1 MLRGRRWPD
10 DGGPRLPR
18 SGWGAARLH
27 PIASARMN
35 SAVPQAGQWQIT
47 KRLVDLAWP
56 IIGLNVLQV
65 LALAVD
71 TAMVGRLDD
80 AETAL
85 TGMGFAGQMVF
96 LLMVA
101 MIGLTVGTVAFIA
114 RAHGAGDSER
124 VNHIFRQSTQLTVV
138 LGIFVAVLGNLFAVP
153 FLHVLGA
160 DEASMDSA
168 LAYLRP
174 LLLGTAFNYL
184 NILFAAVLRGVG
196 NTRLA
201 FVVAVV
207 MNGLN
212 VLFNYGL
219 ILGSYGLPQLG
230 IFGAAI
236 GTVLA
241 QICAALLMVFLL
253 HRNAVPGVRPALA
266 PQAVDRALA
275 ADLFRIGW
283 PAGMDMVV
291 LNAGFLTIIG
301 LLARV
306 DGVTVAAHAI
316 GLRVQ
321 ALAFVPGMSISQA
334 TGALV
339 GTPAYMSPEQGMGL
353 HVSEASDIYAL
364 GIILYEMLTGQVPF
378 TADTPF
384 GIIHKHINEP
394 LPPPRTFRDDI
405 PASLEAVLLTALEK
419 EPADRYQSPAE
430 MITAL
435 EAAIATVANQET
447 IVETEP
453 PKPQIE
459 GAESSASEPIIDPTI
474 ASRAT
479 VAMPPEEDIA
489 QKETVVMAAAQESVE
504 ITKVET
510 PKEPAVPEHSPEL
523 EEKQAAVQS
532 HPKPKQK
539 KAVPQ
544 SKRKPVGIILGVVGI
559 LAVAAFLIWG
569 LPLLSGD
576 SSNCGEVAA
585 CHQLAEELMES
596 GDLEGAIWAL
606 DIGLGSVPA
615 NEHPQNAN
623 LWCFRG
629 EVLTS
634 LERFDEAIWSFEDC
648 MAWTE
653 DDPGLED
660 LRIFANDQIEMIN
673 NR

>member
-1 MLRGRRWPD
+1 
-10 DGGPRLPR
+10 
-18 SGWGAARLH
+18 
-27 PIASARMN
+27 
-35 SAVPQAGQWQIT
+35 
-47 KRLVDLAWP
+47 
-56 IIGLNVLQV
+56 
-65 LALAVD
+65 
-71 TAMVGRLDD
+71 
-80 AETAL
+80 
-85 TGMGFAGQMVF
+85 
-96 LLMVA
+96 
-101 MIGLTVGTVAFIA
+101 
-114 RAHGAGDSER
+114 
-124 VNHIFRQSTQLTVV
+124 
-138 LGIFVAVLGNLFAVP
+138 
-153 FLHVLGA
+153 
-160 DEASMDSA
+160 
-168 LAYLRP
+168 
-174 LLLGTAFNYL
+174 
-184 NILFAAVLRGVG
+184 
-196 NTRLA
+196 
-201 FVVAVV
+201 
-207 MNGLN
+207 
-212 VLFNYGL
+212 
-219 ILGSYGLPQLG
+219 
-230 IFGAAI
+230 
-236 GTVLA
+236 
-241 QICAALLMVFLL
+241 
-253 HRNAVPGVRPALA
+253 
-266 PQAVDRALA
+266 
-275 ADLFRIGW
+275 
-283 PAGMDMVV
+283 
-291 LNAGFLTIIG
+291 
-301 LLARV
+301 
-306 DGVTVAAHAI
+306 
-316 GLRVQ
+316 
-321 ALAFVPGMSISQA
+321 
-334 TGALV
+334 
-339 GTPAYMSPEQGMGL
+339 
-353 HVSEASDIYAL
+353 
-364 GIILYEMLTGQVPF
+364 
-378 TADTPF
+378 
-384 GIIHKHINEP
+384 
-394 LPPPRTFRDDI
+394 
-405 PASLEAVLLTALEK
+405 
-419 EPADRYQSPAE
+419 
-430 MITAL
+430 
-435 EAAIATVANQET
+435 
-447 IVETEP
+447 VETEP

-606 DIGLGSVPA
+606 DIGLGNVPA